1 MKYEKYRVSK
11 KQDSILCFSYN
22 LTFICWKRKNICLCR
37 KLQGQEFHRSGYQI
51 LGIRDSEMIDSSF
64 GTPCI
69 WDPVK
74 SIPSHDKK
82 TKLPYQPI
90 HSKGL
95 NFFIF
100 FSVGT
105 LTGCYEVFFSFVSVP
120 SCILNL

>member
-1 MKYEKYRVSK
+1 MRE
-11 KQDSILCFSYN
+11 
-22 LTFICWKRKNICLCR
+22 
-37 KLQGQEFHRSGYQI
+37 
-51 LGIRDSEMIDSSF
+51 SELKDLFFF
-64 GTPCI
+64 GTPCV

-100 FSVGT
+100 SPLEHRPVVTKCFFCSILFPPAF
-105 LTGCYEVFFSFVSVP
+105 LTYNDTIPKTEKS
-120 SCILNL
+120 N